1 MPEFFSPSLIFAI
14 AIAAGVIV
22 WIIRDRN
29 NRKERERIIR
39 EIENSRV
46 KAVYFD
52 TKSTLKARTP
62 LAFHARWDNAEI
74 IFTDKSILY
83 FNYVSVFGYRVYMQV
98 KHWYLRGAKIPHR
111 LAQSGRITTLK
122 IDGKNLVIRSSLR
135 NSEVTNTLKDIVGSE
150 QFATIQKML
159 NLSLANLQ
167 EG

>member
-1 MPEFFSPSLIFAI
+1 MPEFFSPPLIFAI
-14 AIAAGVIV
+14 AVVVGIIV
-22 WIIRDRN
+22 WIIRDQN
-29 NRKERERIIR
+29 NRKERTRFIR
-39 EIENSRV
+39 EIETSKV

-52 TKSTLKARTP
+52 TKATLKARAP
-62 LAFHARWDNAEI
+62 LALHAQWDNAEV

-83 FNYVSVFGYRVYMQV
+83 FNYVSVFGYRFYMQV

-111 LAQSGRITTLK
+111 LAQSVRINNIK
-122 IDGKNLVIRSSLR
+122 IEGLNLVISASSR
-135 NSEVTNTLKDIVGSE
+135 NAEVMTTLKDIVGSE